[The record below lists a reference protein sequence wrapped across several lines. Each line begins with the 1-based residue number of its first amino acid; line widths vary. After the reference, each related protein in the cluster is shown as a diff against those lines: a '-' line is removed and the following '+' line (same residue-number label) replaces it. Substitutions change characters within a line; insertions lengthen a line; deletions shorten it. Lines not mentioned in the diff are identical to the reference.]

1 VDALPAY
8 TAASTVAAFEKFG
21 VLTKRELESREEIA
35 FEQYVKTVNVEANLV
50 LEIGKTIIFPAAI
63 RYQGELA
70 DTAAKLKAAG
80 VAADVEVLTK
90 VTDLIKELQGAL
102 KKLEAAHGKETEGG
116 VAAHAK
122 HFLHEVIPAI
132 VEVRIAADA
141 LEGLIADD
149 LWPLPTY
156 QEMLFIK

>member
-1 VDALPAY
+1 
-8 TAASTVAAFEKFG
+8 
-21 VLTKRELESREEIA
+21 
-35 FEQYVKTVNVEANLV
+35 VNVEANLV
-50 LEIGKTIIFPAAI
+50 LEMGKTIIYPAAI

-80 VAADVEVLTK
+80 VEADVEVLTK
-90 VTDLIKELQGAL
+90 VTALTKELLAAL
-102 KKLEAAHGKETEGG
+102 NKLECVHGHETNGG
-116 VAAHAK
+116 VQAHAK
-122 HFLHEVIPAI
+122 HYLDEVIPAI
-132 VEVRIAADA
+132 LAVRAPADA